1 MNKFILST
9 RESDRLWTT
18 DGEEQHA
25 MSHSLGPGIRKWAQH
40 PRSNSHVIRL
50 DSSTLRVYT
59 WTDWS
64 EVARTDISL
73 PTINTQL
80 KSLTPYTVGSK
91 TSFLAELSTLNGNND
106 TRDLC
111 TLETKHFEITEPTPK
126 SPQNPSASPLPT
138 ALLRDPFLQ
147 RLATRVAHVLSILD
161 NGNLLF
167 LDKQSWVCLV
177 RLASIGQPSFEYRRH
192 FFVPADWV
200 SGMRQVV
207 GTVVG
212 RQVVFGKN
220 GGIVIFNKGLEHKEA
235 VFMEDSAAVGA
246 ADV

>member
-1 MNKFILST
+1 MNEFILST

-91 TSFLAELSTLNGNND
+91 TSFLVELSTLNGNND
-106 TRDLC
+106 TRDL
-111 TLETKHFEITEPTPK
+111 
-126 SPQNPSASPLPT
+126 S
-138 ALLRDPFLQ
+138 
-147 RLATRVAHVLSILD
+147 TRVAHILSILD

-167 LDKQSWVCLV
+167 LDKQSWVCSV
-177 RLASIGQPSFEYRRH
+177 RLASIGQPSFEYGRH

-207 GTVVG
+207 DTVVG

-220 GGIVIFNKGLEHKEA
+220 GGVVIFNKGLEHKEA
-235 VFMEDSAAVGA
+235 VFMEDSAVVGA